1 MKRNFA
7 TKAVFLASL
16 TLPAVSFAA
25 DLIDVSQLK
34 SKRTVVGKSDLRAE
48 LGAGESDLKPLRT
61 GAVPG
66 GKVVT
71 RYQQYY
77 KGVRIWGESITEV
90 SGSGNQKSISE
101 PVRSGRF
108 VANIGADLVASTK
121 PTLTAEQALSQA
133 KSLKAQG
140 RTTLNDK
147 TELVVRL
154 NDQKVAQLAY
164 VVSYFVPGDEPT
176 RPFFI
181 INANDGTVLEQ
192 WEGLNHAQASG
203 PGGNEKTGR
212 YVYGTDYGSLTVTS
226 DCKMNSGDVIT
237 VNLNGSENTSLNTP
251 FKFACPYNDYKQIN
265 GAYSPLNDAHY
276 FGGVVFNLYKNWF
289 GGLRPIS
296 QKLYMHVHYGSN
308 YENAFW
314 DGSSMNFGD
323 GGSRFYPL
331 VALDVTAHEISHGF
345 TEQNSGLVYSGQSGG
360 MNEAFSD
367 MAGEAAEYYMRNGRN
382 DWLVGADIFKGQG
395 ALRYMDSPSRD
406 GRSIEHASKYRSGLD
421 VHLSSGVY
429 NKAFYLLAKKTGWN
443 TRKAFEVFV
452 DANRFYWTENSTFNQ
467 GACGVIQ
474 SAQNRSYGSADVVS
488 AFQQVGVTCPNSSL

>member
-7 TKAVFLASL
+7 LKAFVLASF

-25 DLIDVSQLK
+25 DLIDVSQLN
-34 SKRTVVGKSDLRAE
+34 SKRTTVAGTSDLRAE
-48 LGAGESDLKPLRT
+48 LGAGATDLKVQRY
-61 GAVPG
+61 GAVG
-66 GKVVT
+66 NKLVT
-71 RYQQYY
+71 RYKQYY
-77 KGVRIWGESITEV
+77 NGVPVWGEAITEV
-90 SGSGNQKSISE
+90 SGGGNAKSLAE
-101 PVRSGRF
+101 PSRSGRY
-108 VANIGADLVASTK
+108 VANIGADLVAGTK
-121 PTLTAEQALSQA
+121 ATLSKEQVLGQA

-147 TELVVRL
+147 ADLVVRL
-154 NDQKVAQLAY
+154 NSENVAQLAY
-164 VVSYFVPGDEPT
+164 VVSYFIPGNEPS

-181 INANDGTVLEQ
+181 IDANSGSVLEQ
-192 WEGLNHAQASG
+192 WEGLNHAEASG
-203 PGGNEKTGR
+203 PGGNQKTGR
-212 YVYGTDYGSLTVTS
+212 YVYGTDYGPLIVTK

-251 FKFACPYNDYKQIN
+251 FKFSCPYNDYKQTN

-276 FGGVVFNLYKNWF
+276 FGNVVFNMYKGWF

-323 GGSRFYPL
+323 GASRFYPL

-345 TEQNSGLVYSGQSGG
+345 TEQNSGLVYDGQSGG

-367 MAGEAAEYYMRNGRN
+367 MAGEAAEYFMRNGRN
-382 DWLVGADIFKGQG
+382 DWQVGADIFKGSG

-429 NKAFYLLAKKTGWN
+429 NKAFYLLAHKTGWN
-443 TRKAFEVFV
+443 TRKAFEVFL

-467 GACGVIQ
+467 GACGVIK

-488 AFQQVGVTCPNSSL
+488 AFQQVGVTCPNAAL